1 MQRDADSQT
10 EQATAARQ
18 QHEIPNCCE
27 STFFPGLVL
36 VIKSAGIA
44 LSACHPHVG
53 SSKLLQQYGMLSWRI
68 RSFRH
73 LAIMFEKR
81 PWNICHCTT

>member
-18 QHEIPNCCE
+18 QHETPNCCE

-36 VIKSAGIA
+36 AIKSAGIA

-53 SSKLLQQYGMLSWRI
+53 SSKFLQQHGMLSVRI
-68 RSFRH
+68 G
-73 LAIMFEKR
+73 
-81 PWNICHCTT
+81 